1 MTKHKAAANCKFL
14 LWLTAKKTNQDEG
27 RFIQVSNSFLLSE
40 VFHKNLSYGAQMLY
54 LCMALEAGGNK
65 RFKFPNAAFK
75 KYSFPVRSVRRF
87 ITELEREGF
96 IKCNHALY
104 TRQAN
109 EYEFV
114 FEWKDRQ
121 PKE

>member
-1 MTKHKAAANCKFL
+1 MARHKAAVNCQFL
-14 LWLTAKKTNQDEG
+14 LWLTAKKTNRDEG

-54 LCMALEAGGNK
+54 LCMALEAGGQK
-65 RFKFPNAAFK
+65 SFKFPNSTMK
-75 KYSFPVRSVRRF
+75 KYSFPVRTARRF
-87 ITELEREGF
+87 IEELEEQGF

-109 EYEFV
+109 VYEFV
-114 FEWKDRQ
+114 YDWKDREA
-121 PKE
+121 KE

>member
-1 MTKHKAAANCKFL
+1 MGRAKQAVHCKFL

-40 VFHKNLSYGAQMLY
+40 VFHRNLSYGAQMLY
-54 LCMALEAGGNK
+54 LCMALEAGGQK
-65 RFKFPNAAFK
+65 SFKFPTSAMK
-75 KYSFPVRSVRRF
+75 KYSFPVRSARKF
-87 ITELEREGF
+87 IMELEAEGF
-96 IKCNHALY
+96 IKCDHALY

-109 EYEFV
+109 CYEFC
-114 FEWKDRQ
+114 FEWKDRE